1 MIKLPECFLFSGSW
15 GMFLESPV
23 VFSGP
28 ESFFRLSML
37 ISKYDGVIDLKND
50 AMKLSENEKNL
61 TGL

>member
-1 MIKLPECFLFSGSW
+1 
-15 GMFLESPV
+15 MFLESPV